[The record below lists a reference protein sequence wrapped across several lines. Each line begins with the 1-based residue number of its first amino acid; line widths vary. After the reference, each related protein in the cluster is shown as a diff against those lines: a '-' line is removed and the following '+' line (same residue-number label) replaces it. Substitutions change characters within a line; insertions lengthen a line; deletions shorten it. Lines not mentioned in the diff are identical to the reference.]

1 MSTRPPAT
9 LLYLFDDPARFP
21 VFVSHTT
28 VKGPVTVQADRDAAG
43 GFLRIAYQRQDA
55 DLNEG
60 TIVLALPL
68 MAVDGNPRQLLFEV
82 LGDAGPWRLTLEGM
96 DANGGRVLFSFGV
109 VDLERRCVLRADAS
123 QSITPLQFH
132 RLRLAVPFSSAV
144 VRLGLRS
151 VFLTG
156 AVRLVPPGL
165 AQRRGA

>member
-1 MSTRPPAT
+1 MFARPPAT

-21 VFVSHTT
+21 VFESHTT
-28 VKGPVTVQADRDAAG
+28 VKGPVAVHADRDDAG
-43 GFLRIAYQRQDA
+43 GFLRIAYQWQDA
-55 DLNEG
+55 DPDEG

-68 MAVDGNPRQLLFEV
+68 IAVDGSPRQLLLEV

-96 DANGGRVLFSFGV
+96 DANGGGALFSFGV
-109 VDLERRCVLRADAS
+109 IDLEGGCTLRADAS
-123 QSITPLQFH
+123 QSIAPLQFH
-132 RLRLAVPFSSAV
+132 RLRLTVPLASAV

-151 VFLTG
+151 VSLTG